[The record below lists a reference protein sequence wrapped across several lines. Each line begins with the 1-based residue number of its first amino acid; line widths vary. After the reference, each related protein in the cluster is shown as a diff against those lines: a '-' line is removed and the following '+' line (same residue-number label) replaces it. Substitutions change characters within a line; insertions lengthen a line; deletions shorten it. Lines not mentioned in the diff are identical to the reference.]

1 MEAEIDFKKGG
12 TVTAPEGF
20 FAGAAAAGIKESAG
34 DRLDLGLLY
43 SQEPCVT
50 ACLLTTNS
58 IKSAPVLLCQERLKQ
73 GRRARA
79 VVANSG
85 NANASTG
92 DQGLADAREM
102 AALAAKGIGI
112 EEEDVFVASTGVI
125 GHLLPMDRI
134 RDGLNGISLSG
145 DGGHELTR
153 AIMTTDTFPKEAAVS
168 VKDGD
173 VKYTIG
179 GTVKGSGMIH
189 PNMGTMLCFLTTD
202 ASVDPSFLDTAL
214 RHAAGVSFNM
224 VSVDGD
230 TSPSDTMLMMANG
243 LAGNIPILEGTEAA
257 VIFQQALDQVC
268 IYLAKRIARDG
279 EGATRLIEVTVNG
292 AASQADAVAAARTI
306 VSSPL
311 LKSAVYGCDP
321 NWGRV
326 VAALGRSGA
335 QVEERALDVYM
346 GSTQVLKAGTPQ
358 PFDESSVAKYLA
370 NEEVTI
376 TADLNLGTASA
387 TAWGC
392 DLTEEYVRINSQY
405 TT

>member
-1 MEAEIDFKKGG
+1 MEAKIDFIKGG

-20 FAGAAAAGIKESAG
+20 FAGATAAGIKESAG

-73 GRRARA
+73 GCRTRA

-85 NANASTG
+85 CANASTG
-92 DQGLADAREM
+92 DQGLADAGEM
-102 AALAAKGIGI
+102 AALAAKGIGV
-112 EEEDVFVASTGVI
+112 EAEDVFVASTGVI
-125 GHLLPMDRI
+125 GHLLPMARI
-134 RDGLNGISLSG
+134 RDGLNSISLSD

-153 AIMTTDTFPKEAAVS
+153 AIMTTDTFPKETAVS
-168 VKDGD
+168 VQDGD
-173 VKYTIG
+173 IKYTIG

-214 RHAAGVSFNM
+214 RRAAGVSFNM
-224 VSVDGD
+224 VSIDGD
-230 TSPSDTMLMMANG
+230 TSPSDTMLIMANG
-243 LAGNIPILEGTEAA
+243 LAGNTPILEGTGAA
-257 VIFQQALDQVC
+257 GVFQQALDRVC
-268 IYLAKRIARDG
+268 IYLAKCIARDG
-279 EGATRLIEVTVNG
+279 EGATKLIEVTVNG
-292 AASQADAVAAARTI
+292 AVSQSDAVAAARTV

-311 LKSAVYGCDP
+311 LKAAVYGCDP

-335 QVEERALDVYM
+335 KVEEKTLDVYM
-346 GSTQVLKAGTPQ
+346 GTTRVLKAGTPQ
-358 PFDESSVAKYLA
+358 PFDDAAVAKYLKS
-370 NEEVTI
+370 EEVSI
-376 TADLNLGTASA
+376 TANLNLGMASA

>member
-73 GRRARA
+73 GCRARA

-145 DGGHELTR
+145 DGGHDLTR

-189 PNMGTMLCFLTTD
+189 PSMGTMLCFLTTD

-243 LAGNIPILEGTEAA
+243 LAGNTPILEGTEAA
-257 VIFQQALDQVC
+257 AIFQQALDQVC

-292 AASQADAVAAARTI
+292 AASRADAVAAARTV

-311 LKSAVYGCDP
+311 LKAAVYGCDP

-335 QVEERALDVYM
+335 KVEERTLDVYM

>member
-1 MEAEIDFKKGG
+1 MEAEIDFNKGG

-50 ACLLTTNS
+50 ACLLTANS

-73 GRRARA
+73 GYRARA

-85 NANASTG
+85 CANASTG

-112 EEEDVFVASTGVI
+112 EAEDVFVASTGVI

-153 AIMTTDTFPKEAAVS
+153 AIMTTDTFPKETAVS
-168 VKDGD
+168 VQDGD
-173 VKYTIG
+173 IKYTIG
-179 GTVKGSGMIH
+179 GAVKGSGMIH

-202 ASVDPSFLDTAL
+202 ASVDPPFLDTAL
-214 RHAAGVSFNM
+214 RRAAGVSFNM
-224 VSVDGD
+224 VSIDGD
-230 TSPSDTMLMMANG
+230 TSPSDTMLIMANG
-243 LAGNIPILEGTEAA
+243 LAGNTPILEGTGAA
-257 VIFQQALDQVC
+257 GVFQQALDRVC

-292 AASQADAVAAARTI
+292 AVSQPDAAAAARTV

-335 QVEERALDVYM
+335 KVEERTLDVYM

-358 PFDESSVAKYLA
+358 SFDEAAVAKYLE
-370 NEEVTI
+370 NEEVAI
-376 TADLNLGTASA
+376 TADLNLGSASA

>member
-1 MEAEIDFKKGG
+1 MEAKIDFIKGG

-20 FAGAAAAGIKESAG
+20 FAGATAAGIKESAG

-73 GRRARA
+73 GCRTRA

-85 NANASTG
+85 CANASTG
-92 DQGLADAREM
+92 DQGLADAGEM
-102 AALAAKGIGI
+102 AALAAKGIGV
-112 EEEDVFVASTGVI
+112 EAEDVFVASTGVI
-125 GHLLPMDRI
+125 GHLLPMARI
-134 RDGLNGISLSG
+134 RDGLNSISLSD

-153 AIMTTDTFPKEAAVS
+153 AIMTTDTFPKETAVS
-168 VKDGD
+168 VQDGD
-173 VKYTIG
+173 IKYTIG

-214 RHAAGVSFNM
+214 RRAAGVSFNM
-224 VSVDGD
+224 VSIDGD
-230 TSPSDTMLMMANG
+230 TSPSDTMLIMANG
-243 LAGNIPILEGTEAA
+243 LAGNTTILEGTGAA
-257 VIFQQALDQVC
+257 GVFQQALDRVC
-268 IYLAKRIARDG
+268 IYLAKCIARDG
-279 EGATRLIEVTVNG
+279 EGATKLIEVTVNG
-292 AASQADAVAAARTI
+292 AVSQSDAVAAARTV

-311 LKSAVYGCDP
+311 LKAAVYGCDP

-335 QVEERALDVYM
+335 KVEEKTLDVYM
-346 GSTQVLKAGTPQ
+346 GTTRVLKAGTPQ
-358 PFDESSVAKYLA
+358 PFDDAAVAKYLKS
-370 NEEVTI
+370 EEVSI
-376 TADLNLGTASA
+376 TANLNLGMASA

>member
-1 MEAEIDFKKGG
+1 MEAEIDFNKGG
-12 TVTAPEGF
+12 TVTVPEGF

-50 ACLLTTNS
+50 ACLLTANS

-73 GRRARA
+73 GCRARA

-85 NANASTG
+85 CANASTG

-112 EEEDVFVASTGVI
+112 EAEDVFVASTGVI

-153 AIMTTDTFPKEAAVS
+153 AIMTTDTFPKETAVS
-168 VKDGD
+168 VQDGD
-173 VKYTIG
+173 IKYTIG
-179 GTVKGSGMIH
+179 GAVKGSGMIH

-202 ASVDPSFLDTAL
+202 ASVDPPFLDTAL
-214 RHAAGVSFNM
+214 RRAAGVSFNM
-224 VSVDGD
+224 VSIDGD
-230 TSPSDTMLMMANG
+230 TSPSDTMLIMANG
-243 LAGNIPILEGTEAA
+243 LAGNTPILEGTGAA
-257 VIFQQALDQVC
+257 GVFQQALDRVC
-268 IYLAKRIARDG
+268 IYLAKRMARDG

-292 AASQADAVAAARTI
+292 AVSQPDAAAAARTV

-321 NWGRV
+321 N
-326 VAALGRSGA
+326 
-335 QVEERALDVYM
+335 
-346 GSTQVLKAGTPQ
+346 
-358 PFDESSVAKYLA
+358 
-370 NEEVTI
+370 
-376 TADLNLGTASA
+376 
-387 TAWGC
+387 
-392 DLTEEYVRINSQY
+392 
-405 TT
+405 

>member
-1 MEAEIDFKKGG
+1 MDAKIDFIKGG

-20 FAGAAAAGIKESAG
+20 FAGATAAGIKESAG

-73 GRRARA
+73 GCRTRA

-85 NANASTG
+85 CANASTG
-92 DQGLADAREM
+92 DQGLADAGEM
-102 AALAAKGIGI
+102 AALAAKGIGV
-112 EEEDVFVASTGVI
+112 EAEDVFVASTGVI
-125 GHLLPMDRI
+125 GHLLPMARI
-134 RDGLNGISLSG
+134 RDGLNSISLSD

-153 AIMTTDTFPKEAAVS
+153 AIMTTDTFPKETAVS
-168 VKDGD
+168 VQDGD
-173 VKYTIG
+173 IKYTIG

-214 RHAAGVSFNM
+214 RRAAGVSFNM
-224 VSVDGD
+224 VSIDGD
-230 TSPSDTMLMMANG
+230 TSPSDTMLIMANG
-243 LAGNIPILEGTEAA
+243 LAGNTPILEGTGAA
-257 VIFQQALDQVC
+257 GVFQQALDRVC
-268 IYLAKRIARDG
+268 IYLAKCIARDG
-279 EGATRLIEVTVNG
+279 EGATKLIEVTVNG
-292 AASQADAVAAARTI
+292 AVSQSDAVAAARTV

-311 LKSAVYGCDP
+311 LKAAVYGCDP

-335 QVEERALDVYM
+335 KVEEKTLDVYM
-346 GSTQVLKAGTPQ
+346 GTTRVLKAGTPQ
-358 PFDESSVAKYLA
+358 PFDDAAVAKYLKS
-370 NEEVTI
+370 EEVSI
-376 TADLNLGTASA
+376 TANLNLGMASA